1 MFKHCGKFCEGGTF
15 ICLRTRRCFV
25 MVGHIGW
32 YFQDKRDVS
41 KGGGSEMLGKAGA
54 LRRCEE

>member
-1 MFKHCGKFCEGGTF
+1 
-15 ICLRTRRCFV
+15 